1 MATIRLPA
9 LFISF
14 ACFFMPDAGNAQER
28 SSLEDPGVLVH
39 YSYATLMGTGYYRLD
54 DRSVAILRV
63 PLDFQ
68 LRKQEPDRVGIRLVV
83 PTAVGLH
90 NFDLNDVTDVDFD
103 DLATVS
109 IVPGIELDF
118 SPGDRWSGT
127 PGFYLGYGRDLSNG
141 DSSII
146 YGARV
151 TGIFDFNLQKPG
163 LTFGSEAVISGYT
176 PDEGPS
182 NFLTRFSVGLDVRY
196 PMGWT
201 INGKNTFI
209 GAHIIDYMYLN
220 ELEFR
225 TVGDDSITL
234 NNELEI
240 ALALGRDPAFKIF
253 GFELD
258 RIGLGYRFGPHI
270 DAIVLVV
277 GFPF

>member
-1 MATIRLPA
+1 
-9 LFISF
+9 
-14 ACFFMPDAGNAQER
+14 MPVVGAAQEK
-28 SSLEDPGVLVH
+28 SSLQDPGVLVH

-54 DRSVAILRV
+54 DRSVAILSV
-63 PLDFQ
+63 PFNFQ
-68 LRKQEPDRVGIRLVV
+68 LREQELDRFGIRLVV

-90 NFDLNDVTDVDFD
+90 NFDLDDVTEIDFD

-109 IVPGIELDF
+109 IVPGVELDF
-118 SPGDRWSGT
+118 SPGERWLVT
-127 PGFYLGYGRDLSNG
+127 PGLYLGYGHDLSSS

-146 YGARV
+146 YGPRV
-151 TGIFDFNLQKPG
+151 TGAYEFDRQNPG

-176 PDEGPS
+176 PQDGPS
-182 NFLTRFSVGLDVRY
+182 NFLTRFSVGLDIRY

-201 INGKNTFI
+201 INGKNTFF
-209 GAHIIDYMYLN
+209 GAHIIDSLYVN

-225 TVGDDSITL
+225 TVGADSIGVR
-234 NNELEI
+234 NEIEI
-240 ALALGRDPAFKIF
+240 AVALGRDPAFKIL

-270 DAIVLVV
+270 DAIVLVA